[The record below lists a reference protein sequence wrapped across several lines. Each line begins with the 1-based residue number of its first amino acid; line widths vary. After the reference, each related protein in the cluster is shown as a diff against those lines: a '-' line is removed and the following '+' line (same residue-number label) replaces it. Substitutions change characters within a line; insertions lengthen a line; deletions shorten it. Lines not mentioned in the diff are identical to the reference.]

1 VDSGFD
7 QNQSKLGV
15 HVLAVSLQVLAHGHG
30 FLDQTVQIFRQS
42 RRQTL
47 TLQDAHD
54 FGVGHRGHLRDAVVI
69 SQDDADLRRRHAFL
83 RHLRD
88 HVFDFIR
95 GGFAPERRRSFE
107 RDGRFGHPFS
117 FAVHATHVCKLVFC
131 CFLEKKRKEEV
142 SILLFVTFFVAG
154 DICTHT
160 VPKRSFLLGPK
171 SRVRRLVVGVRKTP
185 PHQETTITS
194 ETNTFTTIQK
204 QSHPPVRIFASHQI
218 KHTHPHRAAHFSLA
232 QGKKRRWFSPRKRGK
247 KKMKNLNESSAEEEP
262 NANGAFNR
270 SIARSIQPVLVRAKT
285 NGFERERENT
295 HTCLF

>member
-1 VDSGFD
+1 MLRF
-7 QNQSKLGV
+7 L
-15 HVLAVSLQVLAHGHG
+15 LQK
-30 FLDQTVQIFRQS
+30 T
-42 RRQTL
+42 
-47 TLQDAHD
+47 
-54 FGVGHRGHLRDAVVI
+54 
-69 SQDDADLRRRHAFL
+69 
-83 RHLRD
+83 
-88 HVFDFIR
+88 
-95 GGFAPERRRSFE
+95 FAQ
-107 RDGRFGHPFS
+107 
-117 FAVHATHVCKLVFC
+117 
-131 CFLEKKRKEEV
+131 
-142 SILLFVTFFVAG
+142 
-154 DICTHT
+154 HT

-232 QGKKRRWFSPRKRGK
+232 QGKKRRVFSAQTRK
-247 KKMKNLNESSAEEEP
+247 KKLKNLNESSAEEEP

-295 HTCLF
+295 HTCVSFERTFS